1 MVQKSI
7 NISTQYEIIRDV
19 LLVAQVGITQH
30 EHKVKIA
37 NLKQAKDLSVIFE
50 EESPT
55 EI

>member
-1 MVQKSI
+1 
-7 NISTQYEIIRDV
+7 
-19 LLVAQVGITQH
+19 VAQVGITQQ

-50 EESPT
+50 GEFPT